1 MRDKHRGEGYLKKAS
16 SMIQDNYM
24 LSDIYFLLARAMP
37 SLGYSAEETTE
48 YYEKSLALNPNRG
61 VAHYYYASFFTLQ
74 FHAESSGVKFG
85 APFYR

>member
-1 MRDKHRGEGYLKKAS
+1 MNINSRLMRDKHRGEGYLKKAS

-61 VAHYYYASFFTLQ
+61 VAHYYYASFIPAWLDLIP
-74 FHAESSGVKFG
+74 V
-85 APFYR
+85 RRR